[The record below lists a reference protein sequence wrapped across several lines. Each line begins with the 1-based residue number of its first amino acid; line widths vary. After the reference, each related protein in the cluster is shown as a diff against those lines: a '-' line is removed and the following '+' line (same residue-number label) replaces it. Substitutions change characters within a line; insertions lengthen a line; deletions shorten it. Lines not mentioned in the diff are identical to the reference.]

1 MNLNDLN
8 PMQRRA
14 AETLEGP
21 VLILAG
27 AGSGKTRTLTY
38 RVANLL
44 EHGVKA
50 WHILALTFTNKA
62 AREMRERI
70 ERLAGAD
77 AGEAWIGTFH
87 SICCRILR
95 RDIEKLGYERSFT
108 IYDDDDQQ
116 RVIKAVLKELD
127 IDEKFLPPKAVSAD
141 ISDAKNRLLSPDE
154 WLQKRGGDYRSQKTH
169 DVMTRYEQRLRAAN
183 ALDFDDLLVKTLQL
197 FVEHPP
203 VLEYYQ
209 GRFQYVHVDEYQ
221 DTNYAQYQLVRLITR
236 ESRNL
241 CVVGDDDQSIYG
253 WRGADIR
260 NILDFE
266 KDFPDTTVIKL
277 EQNYRSTANILDAAN
292 QIIAHNE
299 GRKEKEL
306 WTEDGEGEKITLYA
320 AADERDEA
328 AWICQ
333 RIRQLQRGGTPYGS
347 IAILYRMHALSR
359 VLEETLMRA
368 GIPYH
373 VYGGTRFYDRREVRD
388 VLAYLRVIQNPADDI
403 SLSRIINVPKRAI
416 GDSTVEQLTQYA
428 RQNNMSLYAAVA
440 APPDTLASRA
450 RKSVN
455 DFSSLIVSLLLAK
468 ETLPLSEFV
477 QKVIDDSGLIAQYQ
491 KEENEENQAR
501 IENIREFMG
510 AVTEFEQKS
519 EDKSLF
525 AFLENVA
532 LVTELDNQ
540 DSAPS
545 FVTMM
550 TLHSA
555 KGLEYDAVFM
565 SGMEEGI
572 FPSARAMQEDNRVEE
587 ERRLC
592 YVGVTRARKLLHLSY
607 ARRRMLFNQMQFNA
621 PSCFLQEI
629 PQRLIREEQS
639 SAAQSASYGY
649 GAPAARGA
657 GWGSYG
663 GSGMRR
669 QGGYQDN
676 ESRPQYGYGDTMPQR
691 RAPAPKAPARPAQ
704 QPWNIPGVQR
714 GFVASPAR
722 SVQVQLFKVG
732 DKVQHPKFGNGVIR
746 EVTGSGDVARLHI
759 VFPVFGEKVLAQSI
773 APIVKIEE

>member
-127 IDEKFLPPKAVSAD
+127 IDEKSLPPKAVSAD

-209 GRFQYVHVDEYQ
+209 SRFQYVHVDEYQ

-266 KDFPDTTVIKL
+266 KDFPDATVIKL

-388 VLAYLRVIQNPADDI
+388 VLAYLRLIQNPADDI

-428 RQNNMSLYAAVA
+428 RQNDMSLYAAVA

-468 ETLPLSEFV
+468 EKLPLSELV

-592 YVGVTRARKLLHLSY
+592 YVGVTRARRLLHLSY

-629 PQRLIREEQS
+629 PKRLIREEQS

-714 GFVASPAR
+714 GFVPSPAR

-732 DKVQHPKFGNGVIR
+732 DKVQHPKFGKGVIR
-746 EVTGSGDVARLHI
+746 EVTGSGDAARLHI